1 MTVIV
6 TNIKIN
12 HGINLCSLLKALV
25 VDTVAEESRTRR
37 LSILDA
43 FSYIGYAVGSKLGVR
58 IKQVLPL
65 VQKKRFSDEIQDFG
79 WVALFSSNILLFV
92 LLVLYV
98 ALGVRENHHTRKEK
112 KENSKLN
119 IQALLL

>member
-58 IKQVLPL
+58 IKQVLSL
-65 VQKKRFSDEIQDFG
+65 VQKSVSQAMYRIFVG
-79 WVALFSSNILLFV
+79 WPSSPATHLF
-92 LLVLYV
+92 
-98 ALGVRENHHTRKEK
+98 
-112 KENSKLN
+112 
-119 IQALLL
+119 